1 MCFRFGLVRIC
12 HCVLNIPLYV
22 FQVPL
27 GSGMSHCS
35 KHTLVCVSGTARLG
49 YDGRERVLALE
60 SGAAESGQ
68 GVHVVACAHG
78 TGQQQEEMITMA
90 TNSNKRKY
98 DVFTSHAGSNV
109 IGSKNKYP
117 PISAG

>member
-1 MCFRFGLVRIC
+1 
-12 HCVLNIPLYV
+12 
-22 FQVPL
+22 
-27 GSGMSHCS
+27 MSPCS
-35 KHTLVCVSGTARLG
+35 KHTLVRVSGSAGLG

-90 TNSNKRKY
+90 TNSNKRCCYVTCWFERYWK
-98 DVFTSHAGSNV
+98 FKQ
-109 IGSKNKYP
+109 IYP